1 VRSRSAR
8 DRAARPAEAPVEPPG
23 EPAVVLVTGATG
35 GIGSAVV
42 RAYTG
47 RGARLVLL
55 ARSTAALDRLA
66 LETAGTPGA
75 AAEPPLVVVA
85 DVADS
90 GAMEKAVAA
99 AVERFGRLDVVVH
112 SAAVVAYGRLTEVP
126 TTVWDRVM
134 EVGVNGTANVA
145 RAALRVFERQAA
157 EDGGKGARGKGA
169 RGKGVRGGHLV
180 VVGSILGRVT
190 TPYMGSYVT
199 SKFAV
204 RGLVRVLQQESRST
218 PGVHVALVEPGSVDT
233 PIYVL
238 AGTYAGHVGRPPPP
252 VARAAAV
259 ARAVLAVV
267 DGDRPFASVGLANPL
282 MRLGF
287 SAAPRLYDRL
297 VGPLMRV
304 AGLSRR
310 RTDPT
315 PGNVFDAS
323 EDVTQ

>member
-157 EDGGKGARGKGA
+157 EDGGKGARG
-169 RGKGVRGGHLV
+169 
-180 VVGSILGRVT
+180 
-190 TPYMGSYVT
+190 
-199 SKFAV
+199 
-204 RGLVRVLQQESRST
+204 
-218 PGVHVALVEPGSVDT
+218 
-233 PIYVL
+233 
-238 AGTYAGHVGRPPPP
+238 
-252 VARAAAV
+252 
-259 ARAVLAVV
+259 
-267 DGDRPFASVGLANPL
+267 
-282 MRLGF
+282 
-287 SAAPRLYDRL
+287 
-297 VGPLMRV
+297 
-304 AGLSRR
+304 
-310 RTDPT
+310 
-315 PGNVFDAS
+315 
-323 EDVTQ
+323 